1 MQFFNNL
8 CNFFSAHA
16 FSIANSLVVFLL
28 GAIYSYVEL
37 LQITSRANQIWTI
50 RWGWIYIIGN
60 GFVSILALVIGFSDE
75 VDTKFLYGKLLIAGT
90 SGIALL
96 RVISINT
103 KERGVEDKSY
113 TIIQILQKRI
123 FNEYDR
129 QRSTID
135 LPRLKKIMAPFN
147 NHAVIADNL
156 PFLFSNLMRTLTTE
170 EQKALSRECEEFK
183 QIKDGNEKI
192 KCINLGAIIAR
203 YVGMSLLESTL
214 NELKDYLTDNLSER
228 VANEEKNIDNYL
240 KEFS

>member
-1 MQFFNNL
+1 MRFFDNL
-8 CNFFSAHA
+8 WSFLSLHSYFISNS
-16 FSIANSLVVFLL
+16 SIVFLL
-28 GAIYSYVEL
+28 GGVYSYVEL
-37 LQITSRANQIWTI
+37 LQITSKASQIWKI
-50 RWGWIYIIGN
+50 QWGWIYILGN
-60 GFVSILALVIGFSDE
+60 AFVSVLALVVGFSDE

-103 KERGVEDKSY
+103 KERGVEDRSY

-129 QRSTID
+129 KRSTID
-135 LPRLKKIMAPFN
+135 LPRLKKIMEPFD
-147 NHAVIADNL
+147 NHSVIADNL
-156 PFLFSNLMRTLTTE
+156 PFLFSNLMRTLTPE
-170 EQKALSRECEEFK
+170 EHKALARECEEFK

-203 YVGMSLLESTL
+203 YVGMPLLESTL
-214 NELKDYLTDNLSER
+214 SELQEYLTNNSSQS
-228 VANEEKNIDNYL
+228 VGSEEKNIDDYL